1 MQSSARLASP
11 AESVPA
17 PSPCPRPAVDA
28 GEAPSTARAN
38 RSLRTWLLPVV
49 SVALFAAALWVMHAE
64 VARLH
69 LQDVLRETGRV
80 HASAVFAAL
89 VLTATS
95 YWLLGLYD
103 VLGLRYIRRRI
114 PYARAAFVSFIAF
127 AFGHNL
133 SLAALTGS
141 AVRYRL
147 YASMGLSAADV
158 ALLSAFVSFTTC
170 AGLAILGGTALLL
183 KPDVSASILH
193 IAPAL
198 AQVLGGAVLAAV
210 LAYIVWGLFPR
221 AVLSIR
227 GWSIAPPNRR
237 LMWRQLSL
245 AVIELTM
252 SAAVLWSLLP
262 TDANVG
268 LPTFIGVYALAVI
281 AGVVSN
287 VPGGLGVFEAVI
299 MIGLPQARPEALLA
313 SLVVYRLIYY
323 LVPLLVA
330 TVLFAGKE
338 LNAQRSRIALIGNAS
353 GRYIAPLVPQVA
365 GVLTFIAGAA
375 LLLSGF
381 APALDA
387 RLGALR
393 SVLPLSLLELSHL
406 TGSIVGLALLILSRS
421 LMERVAAARHIAVWL
436 LVVGIGAALLR
447 GPDLEAAAMLAAI
460 LFLLH
465 MGRSAFYRP
474 ASILDER
481 FTPAWIASI
490 AVVLTAT
497 LCIGFFAQRHVEYAN
512 VLWWTFAV
520 DGDAPR
526 TLRAALV
533 IVLLAAAYVTSN
545 LLRPARPLR
554 ARPSYDDIALAKTIL
569 RFEDDTLGQVAL
581 SGDKRLLFASSGDA
595 FLMYQVIGRSWIAL
609 GDPVGRTD
617 PGEELVWRFREL
629 SDHHGGRAAFY
640 QVSAERLSVYIDLGL
655 VPLKLGE
662 EARVAVDDFRLES
675 SAMAALRQAHRRG
688 SREGLTFEVA
698 PAGAALQYFDDLAN
712 ISNAWLGTKKTAEKH
727 FSVGAF
733 SADYLVNFPIVL
745 IRRAGSLVAFANLW
759 TSATHEEIS
768 VDLMRFAPRAPNGT
782 MDYLFVELLLWARAH
797 GYRWLNLGM
806 APLSGL
812 GARRLAPRWH
822 QVGGFVFRH
831 GEHFYNFQGLRRYK
845 AKFGPVW
852 TPRYLLAPGGM
863 ALPRILADTSLLISG
878 GLRGLLTK

>member
-1 MQSSARLASP
+1 
-11 AESVPA
+11 
-17 PSPCPRPAVDA
+17 
-28 GEAPSTARAN
+28 
-38 RSLRTWLLPVV
+38 
-49 SVALFAAALWVMHAE
+49 MHAE

-69 LQDVLRETGRV
+69 LQDVLREAGRV
-80 HASAVFAAL
+80 RASSVFAAL
-89 VLTATS
+89 VLTAAS

-158 ALLSAFVSFTTC
+158 ALLSAFVSLTSC
-170 AGLAILGGTALLL
+170 AGLAILGGAALLVN
-183 KPDVSASILH
+183 PAVSASVLH
-193 IAPAL
+193 IAPWL
-198 AQVLGGAVLAAV
+198 AQVLGGTVLGAA
-210 LAYIVWGLFPR
+210 LAYTAWALFPR
-221 AVLSIR
+221 TVLSIR
-227 GWSIAPPNRR
+227 GWSIAPPSRR
-237 LMWRQLSL
+237 LIWRQLLL
-245 AVIELTM
+245 AVVELTM

-262 TDANVG
+262 ADANVG
-268 LPTFIGVYALAVI
+268 LSTFIGIYALAVI
-281 AGVVSN
+281 AGLVSN
-287 VPGGLGVFEAVI
+287 VPGGLGIFEAVI
-299 MIGLPQARPEALLA
+299 LIGLPQARPEALLA
-313 SLVVYRLIYY
+313 SLAVYRVVYY
-323 LVPLLVA
+323 LVPLLAA

-338 LNAQRSRIALIGNAS
+338 LGAHRTRISLIGSAS
-353 GRYIAPLVPQVA
+353 GRYIAPLVPQISA
-365 GVLTFIAGAA
+365 VLTFIAGGA

-387 RLGALR
+387 RLGVLHRA
-393 SVLPLSLLELSHL
+393 LPLPLLELSHL
-406 TGSIVGLALLILSRS
+406 TGSVAGVALLILSRS

-436 LVVGIGAALLR
+436 LAVGIGAALLR
-447 GPDLEAAAMLAAI
+447 GPHLEAAALLAAI
-460 LFLLH
+460 LVVLH
-465 MGRSAFYRP
+465 MGRGAFYRP

-490 AVVLTAT
+490 AVVLIAV
-497 LCIGFFAQRHVEYAN
+497 LWIGFFAQRHVEYDNA
-512 VLWWTFAV
+512 LWWTFAV

-533 IVLLAAAYVTSN
+533 TVLLAAAYFTSN

-554 ARPSYDDIALAKTIL
+554 ARPSQDDLALAKDIL
-569 RFEDDTLGQVAL
+569 RYEDNTLGQVAL

-609 GDPVGRTD
+609 GDPVGRKD

-629 SDHHGGRAAFY
+629 SDHYGGRAAFY
-640 QVSAERLSVYIDLGL
+640 QIGAERLPVYIDLGL

-662 EARVAVDDFRLES
+662 EARVAVSEFRLES
-675 SAMAALRQAHRRG
+675 SAMAGLRQAHRRG
-688 SREGLTFEVA
+688 TREGLTFEVA
-698 PAGAALQYFDDLAN
+698 PAGSALQYFGELADV
-712 ISNAWLGTKKTAEKH
+712 SSAWLATKKTAEKH

-733 SADYLVNFPIVL
+733 CADYLANFPVVL
-745 IRRAGSLVAFANLW
+745 IRRAGSLVAFASLW
-759 TSATHEEIS
+759 ASATHEELS

-782 MDYLFVELLLWARAH
+782 MDYLFVELLLWARPQ

-822 QVGGFVFRH
+822 QVGGFLFRH

-845 AKFGPVW
+845 EKFGPVW

-863 ALPRILADTSLLISG
+863 ALPRILADASLLISG